1 MLLPGRTVHA
11 VLALTLLTTVTAA
24 CSKKKEAPAP
34 AGSSSGAPA
43 ASSAPGAASQV
54 APAETG
60 FLPEAA
66 SATGLENG
74 VAVTSNPQGG
84 SAATSRVPNLD
95 IPCGRSTPADTVR
108 TVRTFETL
116 FVAEKPGVHEFALM
130 TDDDS
135 VFSVGGKEVGRS
147 ETLREGRVKVPFSKA
162 GVYRLSL
169 ELTNNMGPYCADIK
183 YLEPGAEMFAPLPP
197 ARLFV
202 PR

>member
-1 MLLPGRTVHA
+1 MLLRRSTIRA
-11 VLALTLLTTVTAA
+11 VLALTLLTSMTSA
-24 CSKKKEAPAP
+24 CGKKKEAPAP
-34 AGSSSGAPA
+34 TGSAPGAPA
-43 ASSAPGAASQV
+43 ASSASGSEGK
-54 APAETG
+54 APAAEAG
-60 FLPEAA
+60 FVPELA

-84 SAATSRVPNLD
+84 SASTSRVANLD
-95 IPCGRSTPADTVR
+95 IPCGRATPADTVR
-108 TVRTFETL
+108 TVRKFETL

-135 VFSVGGKEVGRS
+135 VLSVGGKEAGRS
-147 ETLREGRVKVPFSKA
+147 ETLREARVKVPFSKP

-183 YLEPGAEMFAPLPP
+183 YLEPGAEMFAPLPA